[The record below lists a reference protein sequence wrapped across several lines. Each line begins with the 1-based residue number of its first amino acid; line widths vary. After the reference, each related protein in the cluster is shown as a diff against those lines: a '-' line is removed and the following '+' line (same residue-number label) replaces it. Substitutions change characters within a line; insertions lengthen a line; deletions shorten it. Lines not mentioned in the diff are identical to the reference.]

1 MSVQEVS
8 GIFAVGARAERKCRE
23 RNEVRARTPASGAGA
38 GVSGRSQ
45 SLVLPR
51 DDLGR
56 GLSTARLVFAAAP
69 TAYNVHTAVEIER
82 AGRLSGERFGV
93 YIHRVRVRRGASVA
107 AGPVIAPS
115 PSTRTCRALS
125 ALN

>member
-69 TAYNVHTAVEIER
+69 TAYNVHTVER
-82 AGRLSGERFGV
+82 AGRPSGERFGV